1 MMEMNIFT
9 AESHVKVMTIWPVK
23 MEEELKCVN
32 SAFSYKLGNI
42 VVTMPPSIGENSIYK
57 SISNKVAPDNNNY
70 DRKDH

>member
-1 MMEMNIFT
+1 
-9 AESHVKVMTIWPVK
+9 MTIRPVK

-57 SISNKVAPDNNNY
+57 SISNKVALDINDNY
-70 DRKDH
+70 GKDH